1 MLRTVQSQ
9 LLTGAHLGPDH
20 VTALA
25 RLCTAG
31 ERRRPGAPHH
41 HPAFRQAAIHSEAAF
56 GFLWLRGLRR
66 FRPQPAPEHDS
77 VYKQRWHASLQTTDG
92 NAAGMNGAYR
102 GGGA

>member
-1 MLRTVQSQ
+1 MSPPLPVCPPP
-9 LLTGAHLGPDH
+9 GNDA
-20 VTALA
+20 A
-25 RLCTAG
+25 R
-31 ERRRPGAPHH
+31 APPTTTLHF
-41 HPAFRQAAIHSEAAF
+41 AQAAIHSEAAF